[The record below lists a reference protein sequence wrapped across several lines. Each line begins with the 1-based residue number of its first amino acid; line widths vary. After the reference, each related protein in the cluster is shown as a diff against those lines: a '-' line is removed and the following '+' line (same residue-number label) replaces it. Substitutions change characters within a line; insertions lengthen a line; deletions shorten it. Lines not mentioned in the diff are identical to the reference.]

1 MPGVLLVLGSVAVR
15 LPLLDADAYGEGLGL
30 HGDALAVEHGKGVPG
45 GMAGAEDQVAAG
57 QGIGPRRAGNGDA
70 RDRAVL
76 DIQVRQLAFKADVGP
91 QVQQLLPQSLQGDV
105 KIVGAHVGLGVIE
118 DLLRRA
124 AFYQLL

>member
-1 MPGVLLVLGSVAVR
+1 
-15 LPLLDADAYGEGLGL
+15 
-30 HGDALAVEHGKGVPG
+30 
-45 GMAGAEDQVAAG
+45 MAGAEDQVAAG

-70 RDRAVL
+70 MDRAVL